1 MYMTY
6 EETTKILAILTAM
19 YPKDFEHINETNQDV
34 VTKIWLRQLS
44 NRSYKEVSHA
54 VEAYIATDVYG
65 KAPTV
70 GKIKQ
75 MLQTVSKANITPQEA
90 WNILYHAICHGGYDM
105 HRVHEKLPYEIKIC
119 VTPEQMHE
127 WAFETDAKTCQTV
140 IASNFQR
147 SYQAKQQYINQM
159 ERIPKRSI
167 QAIRSENIK
176 TLGNDKKQKEIEMLS
191 GLLEVLD
198 KAK

>member
-1 MYMTY
+1 MY
-6 EETTKILAILTAM
+6 
-19 YPKDFEHINETNQDV
+19 
-34 VTKIWLRQLS
+34 
-44 NRSYKEVSHA
+44 
-54 VEAYIATDVYG
+54 
-65 KAPTV
+65 
-70 GKIKQ
+70 
-75 MLQTVSKANITPQEA
+75 
-90 WNILYHAICHGGYDM
+90 
-105 HRVHEKLPYEIKIC
+105 
-119 VTPEQMHE
+119 E

-159 ERIPKRSI
+159 ERIPERSI

>member
-1 MYMTY
+1 M
-6 EETTKILAILTAM
+6 KPIKKLL
-19 YPKDFEHINETNQDV
+19 Q
-34 VTKIWLRQLS
+34 KIWLRQLS

-105 HRVHEKLPYEIKIC
+105 HRVHEKLPYEIKYVLLPNKC
-119 VTPEQMHE
+119 MNGRSKQM
-127 WAFETDAKTCQTV
+127 
-140 IASNFQR
+140 
-147 SYQAKQQYINQM
+147 
-159 ERIPKRSI
+159 
-167 QAIRSENIK
+167 
-176 TLGNDKKQKEIEMLS
+176 QKL
-191 GLLEVLD
+191 VRQ
-198 KAK
+198 